1 MNSMKKIL
9 KLEFIKTLNYPGFKT
24 IIILHAALFL
34 LVAFVGSRINLN
46 IQGLRLD
53 RLVSFPNVWATLSW
67 IGSWFN
73 LLLGILAI
81 ILVGNEYQFRTFR
94 KQILDGVSRNQMLYA
109 KMVIMLTLA
118 LYALL
123 LVILTSFI
131 LGFIYSD
138 GVTFSSIFE
147 KSPFVLVF
155 FVQAFAYMMLG
166 MLFAFIFKSNALSI
180 VTFILFFF
188 PGEPI
193 LRAFFPSSIDRF
205 FPIKIISNL
214 TPMPDFLD
222 ITTRDMIQINGKSPM
237 NLQGMGL
244 IPDSLAVWTST
255 LVCIAY
261 IIIIYFATKLIIERR
276 NF

>member
-1 MNSMKKIL
+1 MIAMKKIL
-9 KLEFIKTLNYPGFKT
+9 KLEFIKTLGYPGFKT

-34 LVAFVGSRINLN
+34 LVVTIGSQVNLN
-46 IQGLRLD
+46 FQGVRLD
-53 RLVSFPNVWATLSW
+53 KLVSFPYVWATLSW
-67 IGSWFN
+67 VGSWFN

-94 KQILDGVSRNQMLYA
+94 KQIVEGVSRNQMLYA
-109 KMVIMLTLA
+109 KMAIMAMLA

-123 LVILTSFI
+123 LVLLTSFV
-131 LGFIYSD
+131 LGFFFSD
-138 GVTFSSIFE
+138 SITLSGIFE
-147 KSPFVLVF
+147 KFPFVLVL
-155 FVQAFAYMMLG
+155 FVQSFAYMMLG
-166 MLFAFIFKSNALSI
+166 MLFAFIFKSNAISI

-193 LRAFFPSSIDRF
+193 LRAFFPSSVDRF

-222 ITTRDMIQINGKSPM
+222 ITTRDMIQINGKSPAS
-237 NLQGMGL
+237 LQSMGL
-244 IPDSLAVWTST
+244 LPETLSVGAST
-255 LVCIAY
+255 LVCLAY
-261 IIIIYFATKLIIERR
+261 IVIFYFAIKLIVERR